1 MKTFLQGPKKKWW
14 IANLCNGGL
23 VQYPTTQNVLLYEKK
38 KSHKNG
44 ITTKLENNL

>member
-23 VQYPTTQNVLLYEKK
+23 VQYPTTRNVLLYA
-38 KSHKNG
+38 
-44 ITTKLENNL
+44 TKIREVMGKIVK